1 MREGSCGHAHRAH
14 TDVTSSFPAPT
25 LESAASGAE
34 VGETY
39 GAAAEEARKARRLA
53 ATWLSTA

>member
-1 MREGSCGHAHRAH
+1 MREGSRGQTHRTH
-14 TDVTSSFPAPT
+14 TDVTSSFPTPT
-25 LESAASGAE
+25 LENAASGAE

-39 GAAAEEARKARRLA
+39 GAAAEEARKARRPA